1 MKLYIILRP
10 YECHCPTIA
19 TSVAH
24 KSITS
29 QLNRIGKYH
38 GGDVTGLI
46 KYK

>member
-1 MKLYIILRP
+1 MSVIAPL
-10 YECHCPTIA
+10 A